1 MHIHSNHGDIVLAN
15 SEFPFIQDDALQ
27 PEMLAYL
34 SVSQLIVHY
43 LGDVDTLPCT
53 FTSPSQQKTL
63 ARPVGES
70 ESCCLGSRNCC
81 CCFYRQT
88 EWRGEP
94 RGGRN
99 GLTTKTPHCQ
109 LFHKQSTAY
118 PANNSL
124 PEIPRQLHTLTI
136 SKIPLMKF
144 RTIYTTNYFGSRHT
158 FIHDNNKNYL
168 FLKPMCVIHVTQ
180 VYTFY
185 L

>member
-1 MHIHSNHGDIVLAN
+1 MWTHFPVHSHPPL
-15 SEFPFIQDDALQ
+15 SKRLLQ
-27 PEMLAYL
+27 GLW
-34 SVSQLIVHY
+34 VKVRVVVWGH
-43 LGDVDTLPCT
+43 VVVVVVV
-53 FTSPSQQKTL
+53 FTGRRSG
-63 ARPVGES
+63 GES
-70 ESCCLGSRNCC
+70 QG
-81 CCFYRQT
+81 
-88 EWRGEP
+88 
-94 RGGRN
+94 GGRN

-124 PEIPRQLHTLTI
+124 PETPRQLHTLTI

-144 RTIYTTNYFGSRHT
+144 RTIYTANYFGSRHT

-185 L
+185 LWIYFYFFSFIHWFCGFSLC